1 VEGILVVARLC
12 KQIETKVILDQISFT
27 AKTGDLIVV
36 TGRNGAGKTTLLR
49 VLAGLMPK
57 TSGKILWNQEENG
70 LKHWKIGYLSHLPM
84 LYESLSVLD
93 NLRFFAK
100 LYGCWSLERGRELL
114 TEFGLWPERYELTG
128 VLSRGMKQRLA
139 LARALINDPDVIL
152 YDEPFTG
159 LDREGTA
166 LLQGILKRKQI
177 NSIQILVAHDLG
189 YVNGLDYRMMII
201 EGGKMVEEGITGV

>member
-1 VEGILVVARLC
+1 
-12 KQIETKVILDQISFT
+12 
-27 AKTGDLIVV
+27 
-36 TGRNGAGKTTLLR
+36 
-49 VLAGLMPK
+49 M
-57 TSGKILWNQEENG
+57 
-70 LKHWKIGYLSHLPM
+70 
-84 LYESLSVLD
+84 
-93 NLRFFAK
+93 
-100 LYGCWSLERGRELL
+100 
-114 TEFGLWPERYELTG
+114 
-128 VLSRGMKQRLA
+128 LSRGMKQRLA